1 MVGAGG
7 WEGVRGDGR
16 GGALLGLTLV
26 RQVVSARSDNARVRS
41 MLAVFDVLEMLS
53 AARTMGTVRPSDLAS
68 AIKRHLD
75 A

>member
-1 MVGAGG
+1 
-7 WEGVRGDGR
+7 
-16 GGALLGLTLV
+16 
-26 RQVVSARSDNARVRS
+26 

-53 AARTMGTVRPSDLAS
+53 AARTVGTVRPSDLAS